1 MLAKRA
7 SPKQW
12 SKYATSSLVLN
23 ILRNKKTLIR
33 YDQLQETLYTER
45 RDPGRGRFYDNP
57 KGKVGKQKLRNN
69 LLFLAAIQEDWYG
82 LDGQTDDRI
91 QTLLKYTYFNYLTN
105 G

>member
-1 MLAKRA
+1 MLAKRG

-12 SKYATSSLVLN
+12 SKYATSSLVLK
-23 ILRNKKTLIR
+23 ILRNKKPLIL

-45 RDPGRGRFYDNP
+45 RYPGRGRFYDNS
-57 KGKVGKQKLRNN
+57 KGKVGKQKLGNN

-82 LDGQTDDRI
+82 LDLTDDRI
-91 QTLLKYTYFNYLTN
+91 RTLLKYTYFNYLTN